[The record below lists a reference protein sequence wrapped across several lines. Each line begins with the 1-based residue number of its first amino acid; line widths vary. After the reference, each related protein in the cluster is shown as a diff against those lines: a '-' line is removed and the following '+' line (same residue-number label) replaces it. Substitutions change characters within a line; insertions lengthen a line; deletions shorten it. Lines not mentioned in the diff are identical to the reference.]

1 MNEKREKR
9 ETGLLEKNGCNF
21 CNGERDEEREKEK
34 IDRKKNIEK
43 RY

>member
-1 MNEKREKR
+1 MKKGRKEKQDCYKR
-9 ETGLLEKNGCNF
+9 KVVIFSG
-21 CNGERDEEREKEK
+21 GERDEEREKEK